1 MAKFDGLDSL
11 FEMLG
16 SAISDSQYDKVTIG
30 KISETLRVRF
40 AKMGKEK
47 EMIAREMKTRKEIL
61 EAEMEL
67 KLYKEFNDRA
77 ETHSEEKDACW
88 LAATKEL
95 GVSDDGRYSCNFKD
109 GTISEKVPKK
119 NAPDNIF
126 TNPHRKNR

>member
-16 SAISDSQYDKVTIG
+16 SAISDTQYDKITVG
-30 KISETLRVRF
+30 KISETLRIRF

-47 EMIAREMKTRKEIL
+47 EMTAREMEARKEVL

-67 KLYKEFNDRA
+67 KLYKEFNERIEA
-77 ETHSEEKDACW
+77 HSDEKDACW

-95 GVSDDGRYSCNFKD
+95 NVSDDGRYSCNFKD

-119 NAPDNIF
+119 NMPDNIF
-126 TNPHRKNR
+126 TNPNRKNR